1 MLYVTCGSALYF
13 VGFVARPCEWPTRH
27 PPIWTL
33 RKGDRRIECC
43 LRSEGEGGWR
53 LELYRNGA
61 EYASLRFTLHAD
73 AVAHAEQA
81 RGDCEREGWKA
92 QPVAIE
98 TRPRPGSPA
107 R

>member
-1 MLYVTCGSALYF
+1 
-13 VGFVARPCEWPTRH
+13 VAGAA
-27 PPIWTL
+27 IADLDL
-33 RKGDRRIECC
+33 RKDGRRLECC

-61 EYASLRFTLHAD
+61 VYASRLFTVHGE

-92 QPVAIE
+92 VSG
-98 TRPRPGSPA
+98 RD
-107 R
+107 